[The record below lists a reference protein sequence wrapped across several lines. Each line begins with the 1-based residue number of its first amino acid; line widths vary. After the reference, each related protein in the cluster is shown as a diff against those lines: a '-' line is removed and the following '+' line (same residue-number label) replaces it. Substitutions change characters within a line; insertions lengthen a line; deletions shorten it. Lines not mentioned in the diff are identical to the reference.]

1 MFKKHNILKLNKT
14 KSFQKL
20 NILILIL
27 NLVSLTYL
35 LNLSF
40 YSRLIGDDIILN
52 SNIKVLNPFEYVN
65 YVYNTWTGR
74 FTAVFMQYFIF
85 SIYNLFHS
93 VLLNLILL
101 LLIGYFSIYKFFNLF
116 FKNFSKYQI
125 SNISFFVLNILILS
139 SFEIYT
145 IFWVTTQIY
154 YFNIFI
160 FFFLISYILKIE
172 ETNFDNFFIILLS
185 FYIGGI
191 GEHISSVYLFA
202 LLISLSKNTIPEKIK
217 TKIKISFIIS
227 LISFIILL
235 LAPGNFI
242 RNSYS
247 INSSFNDLFQNSQFV
262 ILKMLIFVLFKSIY
276 FLVLFFVFYNFG
288 IYSKKNIFM
297 TNNWI
302 FAVNFNLTYKFKI
315 IFLFIIFF
323 IIVQLPAIIFI
334 SNSLP
339 RWSSIH
345 LNLIIILFIF
355 FFSFNYGYNS
365 VLKQNILISTISK
378 FFLIILITTVSYF
391 YYYEYKI
398 VKTFAY
404 NYDKNIYTNNKSFYN
419 TKYNSIFYTTLEI
432 ILGKNKVNEVLFFI
446 NHKIVVPKSINISDK
461 NKYLDFFLYRSPF
474 YTQ

>member
-1 MFKKHNILKLNKT
+1 M
-14 KSFQKL
+14 
-20 NILILIL
+20 L
-27 NLVSLTYL
+27 NLISVTYL

-52 SNIKVLNPFEYVN
+52 SSIKVLNPFEYVN

-85 SIYNLFHS
+85 LIYNLFHS

-101 LLIGYFSIYKFFNLF
+101 LLIGYFSIYKFLHLF

-160 FFFLISYILKIE
+160 FFFLFSYILKIE
-172 ETNFDNFFIILLS
+172 ESNFDNFFIILLS

-202 LLISLSKNTIPEKIK
+202 LMISLSKNTIPENIK

-235 LAPGNFI
+235 MAPGNFI

-288 IYSKKNIFM
+288 IYSKKNIFIN
-297 TNNWI
+297 NNWI
-302 FAVNFNLTYKFKI
+302 IPVNFNLTYKYNI
-315 IFLFIIFF
+315 IILFIIFF

-345 LNLIIILFIF
+345 LNLIIILFII

-365 VLKQNILISTISK
+365 VIKHNILITAISK
-378 FFLIILITTVSYF
+378 FILIILITTVSYF

-404 NYDKNIYTNNKSFYN
+404 NYDKNISTNNKLFYN
-419 TKYNSIFYTTLEI
+419 TKYKSIFYTTLETV
-432 ILGKNKVNEVLFFI
+432 LGKNKVNEVLLLI